1 MNRIMSITIASS
13 KQRGKHAALPPD
25 PAPEKKRG
33 YATGTL
39 PVIAVDD
46 ERYWTVADA
55 ARLLGPPDLDEA
67 QVRQL
72 VNLCSLEPVG
82 KRPGGSRRR
91 HVRVYRAEQLV
102 RAYQAIASVLTPA
115 A

>member
-1 MNRIMSITIASS
+1 MSIALPSS
-13 KQRGKHAALPPD
+13 GYVAQHAA
-25 PAPEKKRG
+25 PAADKKRG
-33 YATGTL
+33 YATHSL
-39 PVIAVDD
+39 PVVSADD
-46 ERYWTVADA
+46 ARYWTVADA

-72 VNLCSLEPVG
+72 VNLCGLEPAG

-102 RAYQAIASVLTPA
+102 RAYQAIASVLEPVA
-115 A
+115 